1 MTGLTIR
8 EVQDRV
14 EQGLTNEAV
23 DSSTGS
29 VQSIV
34 KRNVFTYFNL
44 IFTVLAVLL
53 ILAGSTKDL
62 SFMLIV
68 IANTVIG
75 IVQEVRSKNTLDN
88 LKFDKMPRVVVIRD
102 GKKTEVPSETLVQD
116 DVIVLG
122 PGNQI
127 PADAV
132 VADGSVQVNES
143 LITGESDEITKVK
156 GDELLS
162 GSFIISGECAAV
174 LTAVGKESY
183 ISRLTI
189 EATRQEKNDS
199 RSQMVRSLDHLVLAI
214 GILIIP
220 IGGLLLYQQYFVN
233 EIGFRESIISMVA
246 AVLGMIPEGLYMMA
260 SIAMVV
266 SAVRLANNEV
276 LVQNMRCIETLARVD
291 VLCVDKTG
299 TITENEMKVT
309 GMHMLID
316 NFDEGNMRLLIGDLA
331 ASMNRDNITMAAI
344 QDYFSNTSGR
354 QATGICPFSS
364 RYKYSGV
371 SYEDGNFV
379 LGAPENVLGND
390 YAKFEE
396 AVMQES
402 MKGRRVMAFAFT
414 KQIPDGSPLGPVRPL
429 ALVVLENPVRE
440 SAKSTFE
447 YFAASGVEI
456 KVISGDNPVTVSNV
470 AEEAGIRNA
479 DRYIDARGLESQ
491 QDIDRAVMDYT
502 VFGRVTPEQKRLF
515 VQSLKKQGK
524 TVGMTGDGV
533 NDVLALRDADT
544 SIALASGSEAASSA
558 AQLVLMDSD
567 FSRMP
572 SVVAEGRRVVN
583 NIIKTASLYLTKNI
597 FSFLLAIFSVISTI
611 QYPLEPSQITL
622 ISMFTIGIPSFI
634 LSLEPNKARI
644 KGSFLANVFKIA
656 TPAGI
661 TIFLSVSGLVLFG
674 RILDIQHVS
683 ISTAASGLVALGEF
697 LILARVAKPM
707 NRLHTIMLVVMVC
720 GFFYTAVFHSH
731 LFGISPMNRK
741 CVLLLLVFLLATE
754 ALFRYFYIFT
764 NILGLFMTK
773 EGRAKLK
780 ALYERQR
787 KKQKDALKADGDN
800 ASGEKKDE
808 ASGRSEMKE
817 DGKTESTGRQSE
829 EEAG

>member
-402 MKGRRVMAFAFT
+402 M
-414 KQIPDGSPLGPVRPL
+414 
-429 ALVVLENPVRE
+429 
-440 SAKSTFE
+440 
-447 YFAASGVEI
+447 
-456 KVISGDNPVTVSNV
+456 
-470 AEEAGIRNA
+470 
-479 DRYIDARGLESQ
+479 
-491 QDIDRAVMDYT
+491 
-502 VFGRVTPEQKRLF
+502 
-515 VQSLKKQGK
+515 
-524 TVGMTGDGV
+524 
-533 NDVLALRDADT
+533 
-544 SIALASGSEAASSA
+544 
-558 AQLVLMDSD
+558 
-567 FSRMP
+567 
-572 SVVAEGRRVVN
+572 
-583 NIIKTASLYLTKNI
+583 
-597 FSFLLAIFSVISTI
+597 
-611 QYPLEPSQITL
+611 
-622 ISMFTIGIPSFI
+622 
-634 LSLEPNKARI
+634 
-644 KGSFLANVFKIA
+644 
-656 TPAGI
+656 
-661 TIFLSVSGLVLFG
+661 
-674 RILDIQHVS
+674 
-683 ISTAASGLVALGEF
+683 
-697 LILARVAKPM
+697 
-707 NRLHTIMLVVMVC
+707 
-720 GFFYTAVFHSH
+720 
-731 LFGISPMNRK
+731 
-741 CVLLLLVFLLATE
+741 
-754 ALFRYFYIFT
+754 
-764 NILGLFMTK
+764 
-773 EGRAKLK
+773 
-780 ALYERQR
+780 
-787 KKQKDALKADGDN
+787 
-800 ASGEKKDE
+800 
-808 ASGRSEMKE
+808 
-817 DGKTESTGRQSE
+817 
-829 EEAG
+829 